1 MKTRMLHFL
10 PLLALAACS
19 QMPAFGQVAPGAPA
33 APTPPRAGI
42 PGGGFGAGSG
52 YNASIQPTRALPSSS
67 SRMVTTLGFGSSSD
81 EVPPVLVEF
90 SATDEKTLAAL
101 SEDLSV
107 MGRIFE
113 RTLERGLKDDPPEVM
128 GVPMV
133 FTGSGRSV
141 RAMHVEGFG
150 ALFMIKVD
158 FPVLGPP
165 KAEAPAKKTEPPADT
180 EWNRTRDEL
189 FGGPEE
195 GEAGSPTPFKPEQ
208 VEALKKELLT
218 SLKEAANIRN
228 LRPEDYVTVTVFGAP
243 TPLGKEP
250 GKTSTGMRQSHASGE
265 EHAAVNIRADQ
276 RASANANAKGKDQLE
291 TTRKELD
298 RARAQL
304 KQLNIIT
311 GRVSSSRTGRPGT
324 VLSLRARKQDI
335 DQFAAGKL
343 DLEAFQAKANI
354 TAYTGAGYGLTSVN
368 SWVPR

>member
-1 MKTRMLHFL
+1 MKTRMLNFL

-19 QMPAFGQVAPGAPA
+19 QMPAFGQAASV
-33 APTPPRAGI
+33 APTPPRAAGAS
-42 PGGGFGAGSG
+42 GGVGAGVG
-52 YNASIQPTRALPSSS
+52 YGISAQPGKALPSS
-67 SRMVTTLGFGSSSD
+67 RMATTLGLGGSSE

-90 SATDEKTLAAL
+90 SAIDEKTLAAL

-107 MGRIFE
+107 MGRILE

-133 FTGSGRSV
+133 FTGSSRSV

-195 GEAGSPTPFKPEQ
+195 GEAGSKPTFKPEQ
-208 VEALKKELLT
+208 VEALKRELLT

-228 LRPEDYVTVTVFGAP
+228 LRPEDYVGVSVFGAP
-243 TPLGKEP
+243 TPLGTEP
-250 GKTSTGMRQSHASGE
+250 GKTSTGLRQSHASGE
-265 EHAAVNIRADQ
+265 EHAVVNIRADHQ
-276 RASANANAKGKDQLE
+276 VSTNAKLKDQPEAERQLDAA
-291 TTRKELD
+291 RKQLD
-298 RARAQL
+298 RAKL
-304 KQLNIIT
+304 QLNLLA
-311 GRVSSSRTGRPGT
+311 GRVSSSRAARPGT
-324 VLSLRARKQDI
+324 VLSLRAQKRDI

-343 DLEAFQAKANI
+343 DFEAFQAKANI
-354 TAYTGAGYGLTSVN
+354 TTYAGAGYGLTSVN
-368 SWVPR
+368 SWVTR